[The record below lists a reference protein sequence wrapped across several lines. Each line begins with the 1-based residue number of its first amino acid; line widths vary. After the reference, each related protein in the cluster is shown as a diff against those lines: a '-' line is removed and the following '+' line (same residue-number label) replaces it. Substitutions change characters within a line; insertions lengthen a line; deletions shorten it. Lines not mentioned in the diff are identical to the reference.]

1 MAGRRQMEI
10 AYRRERVKRRYAR
23 GETVSEI
30 ARQLETTEAIINK
43 DIMFIGRIAAKRLA
57 DPARHRETIALML
70 ARCEEMYRASWEAL
84 AASQGESVET
94 RVTSEIDEIEEE
106 YQENGE
112 IKTRKKQ
119 VPGKPKSTLIRKK
132 QAGDPRWMERAG
144 WAWQKMCELQ
154 GLLDHARTRPDQ
166 APTAAPTGETGVVLF
181 MPQNNRD
188 PHLQT
193 NTPQKKTETKE
204 K

>member
-1 MAGRRQMEI
+1 MAGRKQMEI

-84 AASQGESVET
+84 VASQGESVET

-154 GLLDHARTRPDQ
+154 GLIDNKSKTEQPI
-166 APTAAPTGETGVVLF
+166 AAPTGETGVVLF
-181 MPQNNRD
+181 MPTNNRD

-193 NTPQKKTETKE
+193 NAPQKKSETKE

>member
-1 MAGRRQMEI
+1 MGRKQIDI

-30 ARQLETTEAIINK
+30 ARQLETTEHAVRSDLK
-43 DIMFIGRIAAKRLA
+43 YIGSIAAKRLA
-57 DPARHRETIALML
+57 DPAKHRETIALML

-84 AASQGESVET
+84 VASQGESVET

-106 YQENGE
+106 YEENGQT
-112 IKTRKKQ
+112 KTRKKQ
-119 VPGKPKSTLIRKK
+119 IPGKPKSTLIRKK

-144 WAWQKMCELQ
+144 WAWQKMCEIQ
-154 GLLDHARTRPDQ
+154 GLLNNDKMKPDQ
-166 APTAAPTGETGVVLF
+166 AIAAPTGETGVVLF
-181 MPQNNRD
+181 LPKNGRD

-193 NTPQKKTETKE
+193 NTPEKKNETKE